1 MSATT
6 EWPYVYNIIIY
17 CNNLVFSHILA
28 IGIKGLKWL
37 SPGFQFQNHSSTNGE
52 NQSRPYG
59 APQTQN
65 ISKNYE
71 NIMTDYKHV

>member
-1 MSATT
+1 M
-6 EWPYVYNIIIY
+6 VCHHNR
-17 CNNLVFSHILA
+17 NQVSHILA

-37 SPGFQFQNHSSTNGE
+37 SPGFQVQNHSSTNGE

-59 APQTQN
+59 APQTQT

-71 NIMTDYKHV
+71 NIMTNYKHV